1 MHSLLKMF
9 GKTISCVSIIAFASA
24 CFAAENVRTA
34 AAGAGGTSAG
44 RGRGTSSAVRM
55 PSMPIL
61 SFSAV
66 GNATTS
72 NPVTYVTDNVGT
84 NSGIVPGD
92 QNDNN
97 GGNNNGGNNNNNNDN
112 NGGDNN
118 GGLPAM
124 NCDLSYTIDSCMAD
138 IYACVNSGA
147 LPSGINSM
155 FDKNLRDSII
165 AGMGLC
171 QSQVDYCIANVRL
184 PKNDGTGCIY
194 LYGTARDV
202 WYDFNARRV
211 QPEYYNFVLRRTG
224 LTPAQAE
231 NTCLLLDRNTYGASF
246 DAVAT
251 GDDVTSEYGNSVY
264 AYNNGAGNKS
274 GRGKQ
279 KSRTMGPEVNENGSW
294 DDQRGYYAR
303 WDAQNAQCLV
313 RVAAYNKDNLIT
325 NRVLFGAIGDDSP
338 AEVWKSTGES
348 FTCNKDLFG
357 FSLRKATETTA
368 IIAVPLGTAVGIGTA
383 AAIDKGKE
391 AGKGKD
397 KKLQDMCGKEGWRRQ
412 ITEQLRK
419 DNYSLSVL
427 RQFLDEHELYK
438 KGSNNGGGNN
448 GGSNNGGANNVGS
461 NNVGSNNGEGVD
473 KSNKANLESG
483 KLSVVGPIIDES
495 TCKNILTVFQQYYD
509 GWVALVENCEYR
521 ANNLG
526 VDIKDPY
533 IQLLISNGITS
544 CQLEEKA
551 KALCEAYQKL
561 NLNDFKTTEE
571 FRKALKEASGN
582 IAETEFETLYEK
594 HMSGVDV
601 ANGVYRTACNCKD
614 SKGKTLKQ
622 TELDQL
628 NVCHFKNMNL
638 FTQSADAMFCSK
650 TDKSCVGY
658 SEFKRQIDQLGRA
671 YKNIEDLLGDTGKIS
686 KKQKAKDMAIGGA
699 IGAATGGTATLIAAF
714 VEGSRINCRVGDDLA
729 RVDLNKSYTIDRL
742 RDFYVKWALNMPITT
757 VETNTRDVDVV
768 TNCGNW
774 EAICNAKGD
783 DTSVNG
789 CDTTNVNYLP
799 TGVYTPQ
806 FVQNA
811 CKYDATL
818 PAGHKCGINWT
829 NAARYGIMGR
839 DVTCPAPTV
848 NTNVGNAADNAA
860 TAMSQQNA
868 SR

>member
-34 AAGAGGTSAG
+34 AAAGAGGTSAG
-44 RGRGTSSAVRM
+44 RGRGTSNAVRM

-61 SFSAV
+61 PFSAV
-66 GNATTS
+66 GNTTTG

-97 GGNNNGGNNNNNNDN
+97 GGNNNGGNNNDNNDN
-112 NGGDNN
+112 NGDNNN

-138 IYACVNSGA
+138 IYACINSGA

-246 DAVAT
+246 DAVS
-251 GDDVTSEYGNSVY
+251 GNWVTSEYGVGVHS
-264 AYNNGAGNKS
+264 YNTGSGAT
-274 GRGKQ
+274 GKDNP
-279 KSRTMGPEVNENGSW
+279 MGATVNENGKH
-294 DDQRGYYAR
+294 DADRGYYAR

-368 IIAVPLGTAVGIGTA
+368 IIAVPVATAAGIGIA

-391 AGKGKD
+391 AGKDKD
-397 KKLQDMCGKEGWRRQ
+397 SKKLLDMCGKEEWRRQ

-427 RQFLDEHELYK
+427 RQFLDKHELYN
-438 KGSNNGGGNN
+438 KGSDN
-448 GGSNNGGANNVGS
+448 GGSNNEGS
-461 NNVGSNNGEGVD
+461 DNKGSNNGEGVD

-483 KLSVVGPIIDES
+483 KLSVVGPIIDEN

-526 VDIKDPY
+526 VDIKDPDY
-533 IQLLISNGITS
+533 QLLISNGITS
-544 CQLEEKA
+544 CQLEGNA
-551 KALCEAYQKL
+551 KKLCEAYEGL
-561 NLNDFKTTEE
+561 NLNSFKTNEE
-571 FRKALKEASGN
+571 FEDALKKALGSEVSDFDKLYKE
-582 IAETEFETLYEK
+582 

-601 ANGVYRTACNCKD
+601 ENDVYRTACNCKD
-614 SKGKTLKQ
+614 SNGKTLTQ
-622 TELDQL
+622 TQLDQL

-650 TDKSCVGY
+650 TDKSCVSY

-671 YKNIEDLLGDTGKIS
+671 YENIEDLLGDTGKIS

-742 RDFYVKWALNMPITT
+742 RDFYVKWALNMPATT

-818 PAGHKCGINWT
+818 PAGHKCGIHWT

>member
-34 AAGAGGTSAG
+34 AAAGAGGTSAG
-44 RGRGTSSAVRM
+44 RGRGTSNAVRM

-61 SFSAV
+61 PFSAV
-66 GNATTS
+66 GNTTTG

-138 IYACVNSGA
+138 IYACINSGA

-246 DAVAT
+246 DAVS
-251 GDDVTSEYGNSVY
+251 GNWVTSEYGVGVHS
-264 AYNNGAGNKS
+264 YNTGSGAT
-274 GRGKQ
+274 GKDNP
-279 KSRTMGPEVNENGSW
+279 MGATVNENGKH
-294 DDQRGYYAR
+294 DADRGYYAR

-357 FSLRKATETTA
+357 FNLRKATETTA
-368 IIAVPLGTAVGIGTA
+368 IIAVPVATAAGIGIA

-391 AGKGKD
+391 NKSKNLAA
-397 KKLQDMCGKEGWRRQ
+397 MCDNEEWRRQ
-412 ITEQLRK
+412 ITET
-419 DNYSLSVL
+419 L
-427 RQFLDEHELYK
+427 RQHNYDLSRLRAFLKEHGLYEKGGTSQGSESK
-438 KGSNNGGGNN
+438 KGKASQASGSNNGNN
-448 GGSNNGGANNVGS
+448 DNENQATLQ
-461 NNVGSNNGEGVD
+461 D
-473 KSNKANLESG
+473 G
-483 KLSVVGPIIDES
+483 KLAVAGTIMNKE
-495 TCKNILTVFQQYYD
+495 TCTDLITVYQKYYD
-509 GWVALVENCEYR
+509 GLVALDECEIRAKQAGVE
-521 ANNLG
+521 
-526 VDIKDPY
+526 
-533 IQLLISNGITS
+533 ISNPKYQTLIENGLTHCMLDGDAKKLCDVWKSTVKEQVARGSIKN
-544 CQLEEKA
+544 EEDLK
-551 KALCEAYQKL
+551 KALTTADSSL
-561 NLNDFKTTEE
+561 TNNIGDLFKQH
-571 FRKALKEASGN
+571 F
-582 IAETEFETLYEK
+582 
-594 HMSGVDV
+594 SGVSFEQ
-601 ANGVYRTACNCKD
+601 T
-614 SKGKTLKQ
+614 GKVTLKTQ
-622 TELDQL
+622 CECYDDDTITLSQENLERLQ
-628 NVCHFKNMNL
+628 VCRFKNMNY
-638 FTQSADAMFCSK
+638 FTQSDKAMYCSAV
-650 TDKSCVGY
+650 DKDCTNY
-658 SEFKRQIDQLGRA
+658 SNFKNQVNTLGTV
-671 YKNIEDLLGDTGKIS
+671 YSYIEDLLGDTGKIS

-742 RDFYVKWALNMPITT
+742 RDFYVKWALNMPATT

-848 NTNVGNAADNAA
+848 NTNVGNAADNTA